1 MNRFLRY
8 VELNLSELC
17 NYTCDFCPRGH
28 GYENQNLHMS
38 LETADIICQQIEALD
53 VPVRVQ
59 LAGRGEPTLCKNF
72 GPIAEKLLSLR
83 DRVQGLELEMN
94 TNGKWVDNYLPLIER
109 FNDVVYNVYPETT
122 ESPKELQNKYPQFRV
137 KDKRDVLSRNW
148 KTRAGYIPDQISPE
162 PAYNHPKYG
171 GMCHK
176 PFQVV
181 YINWNGD
188 YNLCCDVWK
197 DIEALGNIRTETIAE
212 FTTKNPRL
220 GEYRN
225 SLAKGR
231 RTMDP
236 CKDCNIQ
243 CAVDFLQDVQALQNV

>member
-1 MNRFLRY
+1 MNKFLRY

-17 NYTCDFCPRGH
+17 NYTCVFCPRGH

-38 LETADIICQQIEALD
+38 LETADIICKQIEDLG
-53 VPVRVQ
+53 VPVKVQ

-72 GPIAEKLLSLR
+72 KPIVEKLVALR
-83 DRVQGLELEMN
+83 ERVPGLELEMN
-94 TNGKWVDNYLPLIER
+94 TNGKWVDKYLEVIKQLD
-109 FNDVVYNVYPETT
+109 DVVYNVYPETVEDPET
-122 ESPKELQNKYPQFRV
+122 LQKKYPEFRI
-137 KDKRDVLSRNW
+137 KDKRNVMTRNW

-162 PAYNHPKYG
+162 PEYNHPKYG

-181 YINWNGD
+181 YVNWNGD

-212 FTTKNPRL
+212 FTTSNSRL
-220 GEYRN
+220 SEYRKT
-225 SLAKGR
+225 LVRGE
-231 RTMDP
+231 RTMSP

-243 CAVDFLQDVQALQNV
+243 CAVDFLKDIQSLSNA